1 MHQQGP
7 DLEQRLSKLEAQLD
21 RFSLTLQQWQ
31 QTQKH
36 LQPVESRLTHL
47 IEQSNDILDRWTSS
61 EQQYAHTVQHE
72 LSALRQLHEEPVREL
87 RERAASLGEICVAAT
102 SSISGLERTES
113 RFAALEGDLHFR
125 LNELAQGLQAALVE
139 LRTVA
144 AQRTA
149 PSPDA
154 AEAWPLEDVV
164 RLHGDLRRS
173 VQGVDTLPAA
183 DRDAARRNE
192 TRRRGCGG
200 SCRKQP
206 PRWRSV
212 SNRSNTRSTLVGR
225 KSPRCTV
232 EASVS
237 DRCGPSPSRSSRS
250 R

>member
-36 LQPVESRLTHL
+36 LQPVESRLSHL

-61 EQQYAHTVQHE
+61 EQQYAHTMQHE
-72 LSALRQLHEEPVREL
+72 LNALRQLQEEPVKEL

-113 RFAALEGDLHFR
+113 RFAALESDLHFR
-125 LNELAQGLQAALVE
+125 LNELAQGLQAAVAE

-144 AQRTA
+144 AQRTG
-149 PSPDA
+149 PPPDA
-154 AEAWPLEDVV
+154 AQTWPLEDVV

-173 VQGVDTLPAA
+173 VQGL
-183 DRDAARRNE
+183 
-192 TRRRGCGG
+192 
-200 SCRKQP
+200 S
-206 PRWRSV
+206 
-212 SNRSNTRSTLVGR
+212 LIHI
-225 KSPRCTV
+225 
-232 EASVS
+232 
-237 DRCGPSPSRSSRS
+237 
-250 R
+250 